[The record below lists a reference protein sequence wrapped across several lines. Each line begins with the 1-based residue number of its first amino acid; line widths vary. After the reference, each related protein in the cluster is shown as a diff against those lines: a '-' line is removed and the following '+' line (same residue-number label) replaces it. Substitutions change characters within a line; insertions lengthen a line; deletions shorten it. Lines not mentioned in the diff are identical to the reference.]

1 MSFEPRFSLAAGRL
15 EKSGPDLWQVHTQA
29 MQRLADGEDI
39 ILMSVGDPDLA
50 TIERIIEHAV
60 TSLYRGRTH
69 YSPGMGELDL
79 RQTIAD
85 IETQA
90 SGRLTTPEEVIIFPG
105 ATNAIY
111 SVLCCLL
118 DADDELIVVEP
129 TYIGYEGIFQAIGA
143 QIIKVP
149 GKAEAGF
156 ALDSSAIERAVTGK
170 TKALLLNTPGNPAGN
185 MIPGDQ
191 LHYLAN
197 FCLENN
203 IWLICDEVYSMITF
217 ERKHISAR
225 TAATSLEN
233 VIVID
238 GLSKSHAMTGWRL
251 GWTVAPVSVVEKLL
265 NFTSA
270 TIFGCSQFIQDAA
283 AFAMQND
290 GEYIQSITSEY
301 KARRDY
307 ACERIEQIE
316 GLQCQ
321 KPEAGMFLMVNV
333 SEVAVDGLKF
343 AQGLLAEE
351 GISVLPGEGF
361 GTITK
366 NFVRMSL
373 NHPVEELEKAFDRI
387 EEFISS
393 QPVGLG

>member
-1 MSFEPRFSLAAGRL
+1 
-15 EKSGPDLWQVHTQA
+15 
-29 MQRLADGEDI
+29 
-39 ILMSVGDPDLA
+39 
-50 TIERIIEHAV
+50 
-60 TSLYRGRTH
+60 
-69 YSPGMGELDL
+69 
-79 RQTIAD
+79 
-85 IETQA
+85 
-90 SGRLTTPEEVIIFPG
+90 
-105 ATNAIY
+105 
-111 SVLCCLL
+111 
-118 DADDELIVVEP
+118 
-129 TYIGYEGIFQAIGA
+129 
-143 QIIKVP
+143 
-149 GKAEAGF
+149 
-156 ALDSSAIERAVTGK
+156 
-170 TKALLLNTPGNPAGN
+170 

-191 LHYLAN
+191 LRHLAN
-197 FCLENN
+197 FCLEKD

-225 TAATSLEN
+225 TAAKSLEN

-251 GWTVAPVSVVEKLL
+251 GWTVAPTNVVEKLL

-307 ACERIEQIE
+307 ACERIAQID
-316 GLQCQ
+316 GLQCH
-321 KPEAGMFLMVNV
+321 KPEAGMFLMVDV
-333 SEVAVDGLKF
+333 SEVAEDGLMF
-343 AQGLLAEE
+343 AQRLLAEE

-361 GTITK
+361 GAGTK
-366 NFVRMSL
+366 NFVRLSL

-387 EEFISS
+387 EKFVSS

>member
-15 EKSGPDLWQVHTQA
+15 EATGTDLWQVHTLA

-39 ILMSVGDPDLA
+39 IMMSVGDPDLA

-69 YSPGMGELDL
+69 YSPGMGELNL

-85 IETQA
+85 IETQS
-90 SGRLTTPEEVIIFPG
+90 SGKLTTTDEVIIFPG
-105 ATNAIY
+105 ATNAVY
-111 SVLCCLL
+111 SVLSCLL
-118 DADDELIVVEP
+118 DADDELIVAEP
-129 TYIGYEGIFQAIGA
+129 TYIGYQGIFQAIGV
-143 QIIKVP
+143 QIVKVP
-149 GKAEAGF
+149 GKAEDGF
-156 ALDSSAIERAVTGK
+156 ALDAAAIERAVTGK

-191 LHYLAN
+191 LRYLAN

-203 IWLICDEVYSMITF
+203 VWLICDEVYSMITF

-233 VIVID
+233 IIVID

-270 TIFGCSQFIQDAA
+270 TVFGCSQFIQDAA

-290 GEYIQSITSEY
+290 GEYIQSITREY

-307 ACERIEQIE
+307 ACGRIEQIDS
-316 GLQCQ
+316 LQCY
-321 KPEAGMFLMVNV
+321 KPEAGMFLMVDV
-333 SEVAVDGLKF
+333 SAVAEDGLKF
-343 AQGLLAEE
+343 AQGLLLEQ
-351 GISVLPGEGF
+351 GVSVLPGEGF

-366 NFVRMSL
+366 HFVRLSL
-373 NHPVEELEKAFDRI
+373 THSVEVLEKAFDRI
-387 EEFISS
+387 EKFVS
-393 QPVGLG
+393 